1 MEGYQRSYSLLNWPP
16 TLIKQNYLFW
26 HFFVIIIITTIHI
39 KITSFCAFRFTNSRS
54 MYMVVQKWGHRLTT
68 IILSNVNRF
77 TKFFTGRILAATPCN
92 LSLMACFADTN
103 VSQGNAAT
111 YARCD
116 GTFNIHFT
124 AHLPGNLRVKKIRKS
139 AKIWQNDGDES
150 VAPFFSGAP
159 CTRVRHHN
167 LSSQPLH
174 S

>member
-16 TLIKQNYLFW
+16 MLIKQNYLFW
-26 HFFVIIIITTIHI
+26 HFFVIIITTIRI

-77 TKFFTGRILAATPCN
+77 TKFFTGRILAATSCN

-139 AKIWQNDGDES
+139 AKIWQNDGHES
-150 VAPFFSGAP
+150 VAPFFFWR
-159 CTRVRHHN
+159 T
-167 LSSQPLH
+167 LH
-174 S
+174 AR